1 MSKRNFANVIIAGLF
16 VSAGAAHAASVFPTS
31 TNEVSPTS
39 YALSIESTREATM
52 GAMQPVFPT
61 AAIEHGALRDS
72 YVATTEGRVNRSI
85 VDSSSVF
92 PTSVNE
98 TGRL

>member
-1 MSKRNFANVIIAGLF
+1 MSKRNVVNVIIAGLF
-16 VSAGAAHAASVFPTS
+16 VSAGAAHAANVFPTS
-31 TNEVSPTS
+31 TNEVSPTG
-39 YALSIESTREATM
+39 YALSIESTREGTT
-52 GAMQPVFPT
+52 GAMQPVFPA

-72 YVATTEGRVNRSI
+72 SYVATGSRVNRSI